1 MNTRLERHEKAV
13 QFLKETKIVDWA
25 GPYKE
30 FSVWFGKDQKYKNSD
45 LICVT
50 GDQISSF
57 EIKCH
62 MEGTDWGEIS
72 WDQAERLLL
81 DEHMIIVED
90 NDVKEFNGKKFVTDL
105 CYFTKNGR
113 IHYNYLKTNKRVN
126 THPVTIKKIV
136 LLRTIID
143 NKDNGDKKQET
154 ILK

>member
-30 FSVWFGKDQKYKNSD
+30 FSAWLGKDQKYKNSD

-62 MEGTDWGEIS
+62 MEGTDWG
-72 WDQAERLLL
+72 
-81 DEHMIIVED
+81 
-90 NDVKEFNGKKFVTDL
+90 
-105 CYFTKNGR
+105 
-113 IHYNYLKTNKRVN
+113 
-126 THPVTIKKIV
+126 
-136 LLRTIID
+136 
-143 NKDNGDKKQET
+143 
-154 ILK
+154 